1 MKVFSTHL
9 SKTYNNAIRIFLFF
23 SPRTNQERISW
34 KWLVEYGTHTRKLK
48 CYFFWCFMCC
58 NEREVKTGNGEIVV
72 KKNENYSKTLCKR
85 LLFANGSSVIASLL
99 FQMVSE
105 SEWNRENGN
114 FAQTNKLNN
123 NMKNNE
129 HRTSNIESEKPKNKK
144 FNVELLN
151 GIHVSRNQLLD
162 HYHLCSLLFTLSVA
176 KIILSFV
183 ICVALCLNEWISI
196 SNNKAFD
203 R

>member
-1 MKVFSTHL
+1 
-9 SKTYNNAIRIFLFF
+9 
-23 SPRTNQERISW
+23 
-34 KWLVEYGTHTRKLK
+34 
-48 CYFFWCFMCC
+48 
-58 NEREVKTGNGEIVV
+58 
-72 KKNENYSKTLCKR
+72 
-85 LLFANGSSVIASLL
+85 
-99 FQMVSE
+99 
-105 SEWNRENGN
+105 
-114 FAQTNKLNN
+114 
-123 NMKNNE
+123 MKNNE